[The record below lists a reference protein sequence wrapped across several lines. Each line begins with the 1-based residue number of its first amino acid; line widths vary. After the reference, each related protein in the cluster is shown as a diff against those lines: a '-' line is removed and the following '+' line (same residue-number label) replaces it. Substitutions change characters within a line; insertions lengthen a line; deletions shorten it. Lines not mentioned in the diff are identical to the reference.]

1 MVAVE
6 GLANKPCPPMSD
18 ERQALGPLGG
28 EHELVH
34 WSAHYGSVGT
44 VLQGIFHCV
53 AVELITPGSRRSP
66 RQPGEAE
73 LVAEIKKRGGIPRLP
88 SIRRTCRPPAPPSSL
103 PSVRTQYP
111 PWCRHAHTHTHT
123 PASVIIA
130 IASLNFHSWDR
141 SGTVCL
147 LMRNSSYEPEVL
159 FIYLNIYLN
168 ALCVISII

>member
-18 ERQALGPLGG
+18 GRQALGPLGG

-44 VLQGIFHCV
+44 VLQGIFHSV

-66 RQPGEAE
+66 RHPGEAE
-73 LVAEIKKRGGIPRLP
+73 LVAEVKKRGGIPRLP

-111 PWCRHAHTHTHT
+111 P
-123 PASVIIA
+123 
-130 IASLNFHSWDR
+130 
-141 SGTVCL
+141 
-147 LMRNSSYEPEVL
+147 
-159 FIYLNIYLN
+159 
-168 ALCVISII
+168 